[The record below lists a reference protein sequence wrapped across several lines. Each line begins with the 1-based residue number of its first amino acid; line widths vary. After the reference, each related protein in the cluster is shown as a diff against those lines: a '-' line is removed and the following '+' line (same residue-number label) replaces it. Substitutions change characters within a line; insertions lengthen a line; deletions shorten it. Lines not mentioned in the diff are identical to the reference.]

1 MKTFQEFKEAA
12 DTIQSSMKDFA
23 YSMMPQMKK
32 FAKSDEVKN
41 MKKDVTN
48 LFLTKGQDLLNAGQK
63 KIASIKRYLENNE
76 KKSENVNKKINIQ
89 YIATV
94 LFTICIIMFIS
105 RSVLLS
111 LGFYN

>member
-63 KIASIKRYLENNE
+63 KLASIK
-76 KKSENVNKKINIQ
+76 KDVNKIDTP
-89 YIATV
+89 YT
-94 LFTICIIMFIS
+94 
-105 RSVLLS
+105 
-111 LGFYN
+111 